1 MGVRFWQGVAL
12 IDGLIP
18 AAMLGYWAATHQM
31 GANPVDFFTRATGEL
46 AMIFLLL
53 SLAVTPLRR
62 LLGYAALARFRRI
75 VGLLAFLYASLHFVT
90 YVWFDKFFAVAE
102 MARDV
107 VARPFITLGFAAF
120 ALMIPMAVTST
131 NGWVKRLG
139 GKRWSRIHRR
149 VYAVGIL
156 AVLHFAL
163 LVKADLRLPLLY
175 GAVLGALLL
184 ARWTRLTRMAARQ

>member
-1 MGVRFWQGVAL
+1 MGVRFWKAIAIV
-12 IDGLIP
+12 DGLIP

-62 LLGYAALARFRRI
+62 FSGYAALAKFRRI
-75 VGLLAFLYASLHFVT
+75 VGLLAFLYAFLHFVAF
-90 YVWFDKFFAVAE
+90 VWLDKFFALAE

-120 ALMIPMAVTST
+120 ALMVPMAVTST
-131 NGWVKRLG
+131 NGWIKRLG
-139 GKRWSRIHRR
+139 GKRWNRIHRR

-175 GAVLGALLL
+175 GAVLGILLL
-184 ARWTRLTRMAARQ
+184 ARLTRIAARQ